1 MAELSCF
8 RRGPPRDFA
17 ERAESCGFG
26 RETPRRSRAAR
37 LLQVFAD
44 TPPAPGRAS
53 WSGAMNPRFG
63 YLCLFDN
70 PTSEAGRALTRQ
82 LILVREAERMRFD
95 DIWFAEHHF
104 DDYFPSGACS
114 VMLGY
119 AAGVTMRAR
128 IGSASFLP
136 ALHDPVQLA
145 EDVASIDLLT
155 KGRFNFGVASGA
167 DFPKQTV
174 DFGIAPEDA
183 NARGLEALELVERL
197 FAESEVT
204 HKGKY
209 FSVEKLSLAP
219 RPEQKVPSW
228 IATTEESTIR
238 LAARKGYGLM
248 AAATCGNEELR
259 RILDIYKSE
268 APEGDPR
275 LILARFGFATQE
287 RDEAVSIATPYLE
300 DYCAKANA
308 TRVGEALDP
317 QALLSMSLVGSYK
330 EVADHVNRLN
340 EEFGVHGIAVIPT
353 SAQFDTVKRCLAA
366 FVDEIRLRLPV
377 D

>member
-1 MAELSCF
+1 
-8 RRGPPRDFA
+8 
-17 ERAESCGFG
+17 
-26 RETPRRSRAAR
+26 
-37 LLQVFAD
+37 
-44 TPPAPGRAS
+44 
-53 WSGAMNPRFG
+53 MNPRFG

-70 PTSEAGRALTRQ
+70 PSLEAARSLTRQ

-95 DIWFAEHHF
+95 DVWFAEHHF
-104 DDYFPSGACS
+104 DDNFPSGSCA

-136 ALHDPVQLA
+136 ALRDPIQLA
-145 EDVASIDLLT
+145 EDVASIALLT
-155 KGRFNFGVASGA
+155 KGRFSFGVASGA

-174 DFGIAPEDA
+174 NFGVAPEDA
-183 NARGLEALELVERL
+183 AERGLEALELIERL
-197 FAESEVT
+197 LLESEVT

-209 FSVEKLSLAP
+209 FQVEKLSLSP
-219 RPEQKVPSW
+219 RPEEKVPTW
-228 IATTEESTIR
+228 IATTTESTIR

-248 AAATCGNEELR
+248 ASATCTNDELH
-259 RILDIYKSE
+259 RILGIYKDE

-275 LILARFGFATQE
+275 LVLARFGFATQE
-287 RDEAVSIATPYLE
+287 RDEAVSIATPYLQ
-300 DYCAKANA
+300 DFCAKANA
-308 TRVGEALDP
+308 ARAEGEAPLDP
-317 QALLSMSLVGSYK
+317 QALLSMSLVGSFK
-330 EVADHVNRLN
+330 EVADRVNSLN
-340 EEFGVHGIAVIPT
+340 EEFGVYGIAMAPT